1 MKNLAEKQ
9 ISINITSGAIFKA
22 FIIGTLFWFLWVIR
36 DLVLVLITSIIIAS
50 SINPIAQFISKKT
63 KAPRAVSVLGI
74 YAGVI
79 LFFIALFAI
88 FLPPFISD
96 IKTTFYQIPFYL
108 DELSSD
114 RIGDLPGFDL
124 LVSSIRNAEITED
137 VVGIF
142 TGTFSGATFGFLTI
156 ASIFF
161 GGALSF
167 ILIVVISFYL
177 AVQKDGV
184 GDFLRIVTPLKHEKY
199 ILNLWERSQRKIGLW
214 MQGQLIL
221 AVIVGVLTFMLL
233 SVVGVPNAVM
243 LAFIAMALELIPLFG
258 PIIAAVPAIALA
270 LLNGGVTLGLIT
282 LCIFVVI
289 QQFESHLLQPLVVK
303 KIVGIPALVAIFAI
317 IIGAKI
323 AGFLGIIIA
332 VPIAAVVM
340 EFLSDVEKKKLD
352 SHIRS

>member
-1 MKNLAEKQ
+1 MKNLADKQ

-63 KAPRAVSVLGI
+63 KAPRVVSVLGI
-74 YAGVI
+74 YSGVI
-79 LFFIALFAI
+79 LFFIALFAV

-108 DELSSD
+108 DELSSEKVSE
-114 RIGDLPGFDL
+114 LPGFDIV
-124 LVSSIRNAEITED
+124 VSSIRNMEITED
-137 VVGIF
+137 VLSIV
-142 TGTFSGATFGFLTI
+142 TGTFSGATVGFLTT
-156 ASIFF
+156 ASAVF

-167 ILIVVISFYL
+167 VLIVVISFYL
-177 AVQKDGV
+177 SVQKDGV

-243 LAFIAMALELIPLFG
+243 LAFLAMALELIPLFG

-282 LCIFVVI
+282 LCIFIVI

>member
-1 MKNLAEKQ
+1 MKNLTDQQ
-9 ISINITSGAIFKA
+9 ISINITTGAIIKA
-22 FIIGTLFWFLWVIR
+22 GVIALMFWFLWVIR
-36 DLVLVLITSIIIAS
+36 DLILVLITSVVIAS
-50 SINPIAQFISKKT
+50 SVNPIAQFISKKT
-63 KAPRAVSVLGI
+63 KAPRVVSVLSI

-79 LFFIALFAI
+79 LFFLGMFTI
-88 FLPPFISD
+88 FLPPFIVD
-96 IKTTFYQIPFYL
+96 IKTTFNQIPFYIN
-108 DELSSD
+108 ELNSD
-114 RIGDLPGFDL
+114 KVGNLPGFGI
-124 LVSSIRNAEITED
+124 LVDSIKSMEITED
-137 VVGIF
+137 VLSIV
-142 TGTFSGATFGFLTI
+142 TGTVSGATVGFITT
-156 ASIFF
+156 ASAIF

-199 ILNLWERSQRKIGLW
+199 VLDLWARSQKKIGLW
-214 MQGQLIL
+214 MQGQLLL

-243 LAFIAMALELIPLFG
+243 LAFIAMTMELIPLFG

-270 LLNGGVTLGLIT
+270 LLNGGVTLGIIT
-282 LCIFVVI
+282 LCIFVII
-289 QQFESHLLQPLVVK
+289 QQFESNLIQPLVVK

-323 AGFLGIIIA
+323 AGFLGILIS

-340 EFLSDVEKKKLD
+340 ELLSDIEKNKLA
-352 SHIRS
+352 SSIKN

>member
-1 MKNLAEKQ
+1 MKNLADKQ
-9 ISINITSGAIFKA
+9 VTINITSGAIFKA
-22 FIIGTLFWFLWVIR
+22 FIIGALFWFLWVIR
-36 DLVLVLITSIIIAS
+36 DLVLVLITSVIIAS

-63 KAPRAVSVLGI
+63 KAPRVVSVLGI
-74 YAGVI
+74 YSGVI
-79 LFFIALFAI
+79 LFFIALFAV

-96 IKTTFYQIPFYL
+96 IKTTFYQIPFYI
-108 DELSSD
+108 DELSSEKVSQ
-114 RIGDLPGFDL
+114 LPGFDI
-124 LVSSIRNAEITED
+124 VVASIRNMEITED
-137 VVGIF
+137 VLSIV
-142 TGTFSGATFGFLTI
+142 TGTFSGATVGFLTT
-156 ASIFF
+156 ASAVF

-177 AVQKDGV
+177 SVQRDGV

-282 LCIFVVI
+282 LCIFIVI

>member
-1 MKNLAEKQ
+1 MKNLADKQ

-63 KAPRAVSVLGI
+63 KAPRVVSVLGI
-74 YAGVI
+74 YSGVI
-79 LFFIALFAI
+79 LFFIALFAV

-108 DELSSD
+108 DELSSEKVSE
-114 RIGDLPGFDL
+114 LPGFDI
-124 LVSSIRNAEITED
+124 VVASIRNMEITED
-137 VVGIF
+137 VLSIV
-142 TGTFSGATFGFLTI
+142 TGTFSGATVGFLTT
-156 ASIFF
+156 ASAVF

-177 AVQKDGV
+177 SVQKDGV

-282 LCIFVVI
+282 LCIFIVI

>member
-9 ISINITSGAIFKA
+9 ISINVTSGAIFKA
-22 FIIGTLFWFLWVIR
+22 FIIGALFWFLWVIR

-63 KAPRAVSVLGI
+63 KAPRVISVLGI
-74 YAGVI
+74 YSGVI
-79 LFFIALFAI
+79 LFFIALFAV

-108 DELSSD
+108 DELSSEKVSE
-114 RIGDLPGFDL
+114 LPGFDI
-124 LVSSIRNAEITED
+124 VVASIRNMEITED
-137 VVGIF
+137 VLSIV
-142 TGTFSGATFGFLTI
+142 TGTFSGATVGFLTT
-156 ASIFF
+156 ASAVF

-177 AVQKDGV
+177 SVQKDGV

-199 ILNLWERSQRKIGLW
+199 ILDLWGRSQKKIGLW

-282 LCIFVVI
+282 LCIFIVI